1 MGPVGVHGRKG
12 LGRRAR
18 RLLEAPYFWEVIA
31 QPPVL
36 SRPAFRYTARDI
48 RFPIWCF
55 SALTGPHDL
64 VLLVIYAKAGVGFGM
79 RISLLTTIPADLFAG
94 RSFGA
99 ILGFTNGGG
108 GLGGFIG
115 PFLAGYL
122 FDRTGT
128 ISWRSR

>member
-1 MGPVGVHGRKG
+1 VLQRAHGLARSRAAG
-12 LGRRAR
+12 DLREGRRRIRDAH
-18 RLLEAPYFWEVIA
+18 LPAHDDPG
-31 QPPVL
+31 
-36 SRPAFRYTARDI
+36 RPLCR
-48 RFPIWCF
+48 
-55 SALTGPHDL
+55 
-64 VLLVIYAKAGVGFGM
+64 
-79 RISLLTTIPADLFAG
+79 